1 MNKQHAA
8 RRGAATRRKL
18 NCLARRGAAT
28 RAAPRRGGRD
38 AKRGTG
44 GMKRKQVAKKKSG
57 RHKLKDGHDSGAR
70 AAGARKGFGDKV
82 VLAAGC
88 EIPIG
93 GFRFCG
99 VSRVGRREYRIE
111 SADGID

>member
-1 MNKQHAA
+1 MKQ
-8 RRGAATRRKL
+8 
-18 NCLARRGAAT
+18 
-28 RAAPRRGGRD
+28 
-38 AKRGTG
+38 
-44 GMKRKQVAKKKSG
+44 KQAGKKSSG

-70 AAGARKGFGDKV
+70 ASGACKGFGDKV

-99 VSRVGRREYRIE
+99 VSRVGRREYHIE
-111 SADGID
+111 SADDLS